1 MASHTLD
8 GPTISNI
15 TTKEKQIT
23 GEARPVKGGP
33 TAQAQKH
40 TGETIT
46 DATVSAIAG
55 GENTITHEDAPR
67 ADGPTAFVESLASG
81 QEAPATTVQHTGKLD
96 DSTISAIAEAEK
108 RITGQDGLVEGGPT
122 AQAQK
127 HAGEPINRATLH
139 DITEG
144 EKTITHEVSA
154 VKGGPTATAQSELR
168 ALSNARLFRNVH
180 HNGLELTVWLDL
192 LTKDWFFFELFI
204 TVITE
209 LLDLP
214 TPASQPSH
222 NPRQPLR
229 RIVPPADRRDQIR
242 ADHASLSFG
251 EDDLEAAAVG
261 PLALH
266 PVVSAACMATSEN
279 MHGDVGDLVTEELP
293 EHRAGLTEPDTRIP
307 RTADLPAAVRPA
319 GAAAALLPQLRDRRL
334 RVIVHCH
341 SWPA

>member
-15 TTKEKQIT
+15 TDKEKQIT

-67 ADGPTAFVESLASG
+67 ADGPTAFVESLVSG

-127 HAGEPINRATLH
+127 HAGEPINRASLH

-154 VKGGPTATAQSELR
+154 VKGGPTATAQSEL
-168 ALSNARLFRNVH
+168 N
-180 HNGLELTVWLDL
+180 
-192 LTKDWFFFELFI
+192 WFYFDHLFI
-204 TVITE
+204 AVTAE

-214 TPASQPSH
+214 TSTTQPSH
-222 NPRQPLR
+222 HPGQCLR
-229 RIVPPADRRDQIR
+229 RIAHPLTDPIRSEPINASTLPYQGWPGGCRRRSACPAPRCGCRLNGNSR
-242 ADHASLSFG
+242 S
-251 EDDLEAAAVG
+251 
-261 PLALH
+261 
-266 PVVSAACMATSEN
+266 T
-279 MHGDVGDLVTEELP
+279 HGDVGDLVAGELP
-293 EHRAGLTEPDTRIP
+293 ENRARLQSQMLGPPEQLAWWQPFGALVQVSPFSHSCEI
-307 RTADLPAAVRPA
+307 AASA
-319 GAAAALLPQLRDRRL
+319 
-334 RVIVHCH
+334 
-341 SWPA
+341 